1 VPGAKLVWG
10 PFHIPGNLGGLIN
23 LYAVVYITIV
33 VFFSFWP
40 TTMKPSVT
48 TMNYSVVGTFGT
60 VILAVIYY
68 MLRARKVYTG
78 PIVEVSV

>member
-1 VPGAKLVWG
+1 
-10 PFHIPGNLGGLIN
+10 
-23 LYAVVYITIV
+23 
-33 VFFSFWP
+33 
-40 TTMKPSVT
+40 
-48 TMNYSVVGTFGT
+48 MNYSVVGTFGT